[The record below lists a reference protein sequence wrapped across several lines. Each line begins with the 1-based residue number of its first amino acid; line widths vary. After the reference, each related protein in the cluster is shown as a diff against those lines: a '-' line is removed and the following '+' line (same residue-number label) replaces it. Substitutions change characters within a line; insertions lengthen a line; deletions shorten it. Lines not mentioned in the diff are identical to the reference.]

1 MRKMDKKKN
10 NLKTLDDNQIVP
22 KTIQKGI
29 CTHIYILL

>member
-1 MRKMDKKKN
+1 MRKTGQKKN
-10 NLKTLDDNQIVP
+10 NLETLDDSQIVL